1 MAGRKRQASQFYFAY
16 TCRYI
21 DGVLSN
27 INSDFESYLG
37 QMYHPELEIKVK
49 TESNTSA
56 SFLDLLQSM
65 GRDGYLTTYLIRQGL
80 LLLWMFNSEGVA
92 TFQ

>member
-1 MAGRKRQASQFYFAY
+1 MAGRKRLASQFYFAY

-21 DGVLSN
+21 DGVLSIKN
-27 INSDFESYLG
+27 PDFESYLG
-37 QMYHPELEIKVK
+37 QMYPPELEIKDI

-56 SFLDLLQSM
+56 SFLDLLQSI

-80 LLLWMFNSEGVA
+80 LHL
-92 TFQ
+92 